1 MNEGNLETNEIT
13 TDNAENVCPNCGATV
28 GGSQAFCPNC
38 GQKMIA
44 KPNKKQLPKNR
55 QKKLPLIFGIVGGG
69 IVILCLIAAIL
80 LNPYFY
86 VKLGNYDFAH
96 TIAFGETKDDIFN
109 ENIIAVASA
118 DGAASLANPAAFELN
133 DAWINFDDEKAT
145 VVLEISGEN
154 AYGDRVTNYY
164 YYEFNDNSSVG
175 EKNECTYQ
183 ESYSELE
190 QEDVNPYESYWWEK
204 DEKKRANMMEK
215 HFFALIDNMYKSKM
229 TDAISNGVHI
239 SEDSV
244 DNINNLFIK
253 GFLSNVELI
262 KNKTKSTK

>member
-13 TDNAENVCPNCGATV
+13 TYNAENVCPNCGAIV
-28 GGSQAFCPNC
+28 DGGQAFCPNC
-38 GQKMIA
+38 GQKIIEM
-44 KPNKKQLPKNR
+44 PQKNNFR
-55 QKKLPLIFGIVGGG
+55 KIERKKLPLIFGIVGGG

-80 LNPYFY
+80 LNPHFY

-118 DGAASLANPAAFELN
+118 DCAASLANPAAFELN
-133 DAWINFDDEKAT
+133 DAWIKFDDEKAT

-164 YYEFNDNSSVG
+164 YYEFKDNSSVG
-175 EKNECTYQ
+175 EENECTYQ
-183 ESYSELE
+183 ESYSDLE
-190 QEDVNPYESYWWEK
+190 QEYVNLRTSYGWNISVE
-204 DEKKRANMMEK
+204 EHERNMKETYK
-215 HFFALIDNMYKSKM
+215 IIDNMFKSKM

-253 GFLSNVELI
+253 GALSNVALI
-262 KNKTKSTK
+262 KNKARSTK